1 MLIMSE
7 QPPALPQKPETTTTT
22 SATSVTS
29 SAPTASAL
37 ALRGFAW
44 LLAMQTVGEL
54 ATKQLGLSVP
64 GPVVGMVLLLFA
76 LKLPSVRL
84 AVAGCAEFL
93 LSHLSLLFVPV
104 GVGVM
109 THLGIFNEFGLR
121 ITVVLVV
128 STWVGL
134 AVTALALRWLQSR
147 MVQEKADLAK
157 LEGQGSHD

>member
-1 MLIMSE
+1 MQIMSE
-7 QPPALPQKPETTTTT
+7 PTPVIDEKYETTTPASGLA
-22 SATSVTS
+22 SA
-29 SAPTASAL
+29 TASAL

-44 LLAMQTVGEL
+44 LLALQAVGEL
-54 ATKQLGLSVP
+54 AAKQLGLSVP

-84 AVAGCAEFL
+84 AVAACAEFL

-109 THLGIFNEFGLR
+109 THLGIFSDFGWR
-121 ITVVLVV
+121 IAVVLVL

-134 AVTALALRWLQSR
+134 SVTALALRWFAVEVRQ
-147 MVQEKADLAK
+147 K
-157 LEGQGSHD
+157 G